1 MTQRVKNLPAMQET
15 RVSSL
20 GEEDSLEKGMATHSG
35 ILAWRISWTEEP
47 IKLNEI
53 IKKSVDRQ
61 RNSRNCAQKHTSIRM
76 SSRDMKRC
84 WRGMASEVRKLVP
97 WQLMKRGFQGVGSDQ
112 LLSYWLI
119 KEDENWEFPLD
130 LSTWRPNCSLTL
142 REQF

>member
-20 GEEDSLEKGMATHSG
+20 AEEDSLEKGMATHSG

-61 RNSRNCAQKHTSIRM
+61 ERNFRNCAQKHTSIRM
-76 SSRDMKRC
+76 SSGDMKRC
-84 WRGMASEVRKLVP
+84 
-97 WQLMKRGFQGVGSDQ
+97 
-112 LLSYWLI
+112 
-119 KEDENWEFPLD
+119 
-130 LSTWRPNCSLTL
+130 
-142 REQF
+142 